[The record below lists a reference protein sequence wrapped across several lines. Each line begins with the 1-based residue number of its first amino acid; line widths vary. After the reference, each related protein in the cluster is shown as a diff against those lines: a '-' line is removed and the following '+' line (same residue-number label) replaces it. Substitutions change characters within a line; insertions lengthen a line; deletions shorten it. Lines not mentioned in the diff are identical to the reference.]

1 MRKCRENTI
10 RRRWTVP
17 RPEPAKALGCL
28 VGLAVC
34 EALARPDS
42 GDISPQTPL
51 TEGPWGDGTTM
62 ALSLAE
68 SLIEGGGIDQRDQM
82 VRYTSWFRYGYL
94 SSTETC
100 DYIDEVVKQATLRF
114 ERTWN
119 PEDESR
125 TQGDVCLAR
134 VAPVVL
140 FFSDSRE
147 SMLEACSSSTC
158 TTHSGPQSLDA
169 CRLLAAM
176 ISEALDATDKSQVL
190 RPALPLDLCPEV
202 EELRSGISQTRE
214 FPACA
219 SLGAAMDAFRNS
231 TSFADG
237 CRLCLP
243 HGPRAMA
250 AYGQLA
256 GAWYGLGDIP
266 EAWRQSLARFDLLDR
281 MGNLLLKD

>member
-1 MRKCRENTI
+1 M
-10 RRRWTVP
+10 P

-34 EALARPDS
+34 EALARPDA
-42 GDISPQTPL
+42 GAISPKTSLP
-51 TEGPWGDGTTM
+51 EGLWGDGTSM

-68 SLIEGGGIDQRDQM
+68 SLIECDGIDQRDQM

-119 PEDESR
+119 PEDESL

-147 SMLEACSSSTC
+147 SMLEACASSTC

-176 ISEALDATDKSQVL
+176 IFEALEATDKTQVL
-190 RPALPLDLCPEV
+190 RPALPRDLCPEV
-202 EELRSGISQTRE
+202 EELRSGSAPTAE

-231 TSFADG
+231 SSFADG
-237 CRLCLP
+237 CRLCRP

-281 MGNLLLKD
+281 MGNLLLKG

>member
-1 MRKCRENTI
+1 MS
-10 RRRWTVP
+10 RRPSTVP
-17 RPEPAKALGCL
+17 KPDFDKAFGSL

-34 EALARPDS
+34 EAVSKSNQESLSPKAPLAS
-42 GDISPQTPL
+42 GL
-51 TEGPWGDGTTM
+51 WGDGMSM

-68 SLIEGGGIDQRDQM
+68 SLIENGGIDQRDQM

-119 PEDESR
+119 PEDE
-125 TQGDVCLAR
+125 TLAQGDVCLAR
-134 VAPVVL
+134 VAPAVL
-140 FFSDSRE
+140 YFSDSRDAV
-147 SMLEACSSSTC
+147 LDACARTTC

-176 ISEALDATDKSQVL
+176 IFEALGASDKTQVL
-190 RPALPLDLCPEV
+190 HPQPLHDLCAEV
-202 EELRSGISQTRE
+202 SSLCSDSPHTGE
-214 FPACA
+214 FAACV
-219 SLGAAMDAFRNS
+219 SLAAAMDAFRDS
-231 TSFADG
+231 QSFADG

-256 GAWYGLGDIP
+256 GAWYGVSAIP
-266 EAWRQSLARFDLLDR
+266 EAWRQSLARYDLLER
-281 MGNLLLKD
+281 LGNLLLKD